1 MTGVGPMFLAVSVLE
16 ILFGSMVAL
25 WQAKVKK
32 KKKKGKKKK
41 DLIGRGS
48 IYFNVSGFL
57 SF

>member
-32 KKKKGKKKK
+32 KEKKRKEKKRL
-41 DLIGRGS
+41 DW
-48 IYFNVSGFL
+48 
-57 SF
+57 